1 MKKYTLDYTQVAKA
15 AALLLEVRNSI
26 KEERYEEAENTVLS
40 VRDILLTFCN
50 QSNMVE
56 DEDTYDGWYRSIE
69 VENIINIFLMN
80 S

>member
-1 MKKYTLDYTQVAKA
+1 MNKYTLDYTQVAKA
-15 AALLLEVRNSI
+15 AALLLEVAKDI
-26 KEERYEEAENTVLS
+26 KEKRYGEAENTVLS

>member
-69 VENIINIFLMN
+69 VENLIKQLK
-80 S
+80 

>member
-26 KEERYEEAENTVLS
+26 KEERYEEAENTILS

-50 QSNMVE
+50 HSNMVE

-69 VENIINIFLMN
+69 VENLIKQLK
-80 S
+80 